1 MFKDFFLKKT
11 EWGFPFEKK
20 ATKAQQWYTCLL
32 VIIGVFTLSEWIT
45 AFLIGFWEGITNKK
59 DVMEEIETE

>member
-20 ATKAQQWYTCLL
+20 ATKAQQWYACLL
-32 VIIGVFTLSEWIT
+32 V
-45 AFLIGFWEGITNKK
+45 LIGFLHFLNG
-59 DVMEEIETE
+59 